1 MHRNVRRLAAVLGA
15 GAVVALVA
23 QAADLV
29 KPNVKLGLWE
39 ITSAGKAS
47 GPPPIPDEVLARLPP
62 DRRAQ
67 VLASVQGAAGKPIA
81 LRQCVTA
88 EKVSQGLQVDRARA
102 DCQRKVVS
110 SSASEMSVH
119 QECSEPSGGKVS
131 FDMHFAWASDH
142 VTGTVHMVMTHGAQT
157 MSTDRTIEGH
167 WVSADCGAVKDVE
180 MLK

>member
-1 MHRNVRRLAAVLGA
+1 MHRNVRRLAAVLGT
-15 GAVVALVA
+15 GAVVALEA
-23 QAADLV
+23 QAADFV

-39 ITSAGKAS
+39 ITTAGKAS

-62 DRRAQ
+62 ERRAQ
-67 VLASVQGAAGKPIA
+67 VLASIQGAAGRPMA

-88 EKVSQGLQVDRARA
+88 EKVSQGLQIDRARG

-110 SSASEMSVH
+110 SSASEMTVH
-119 QECSEPSGGKVS
+119 QECSDPSGGQES
-131 FDMHFAWASDH
+131 FDVHFAWASDR
-142 VTGTVHMVMTHGAQT
+142 VSGTVHVVMTRGART

-167 WVSADCGAVKDVE
+167 WISADCGAVKDVE